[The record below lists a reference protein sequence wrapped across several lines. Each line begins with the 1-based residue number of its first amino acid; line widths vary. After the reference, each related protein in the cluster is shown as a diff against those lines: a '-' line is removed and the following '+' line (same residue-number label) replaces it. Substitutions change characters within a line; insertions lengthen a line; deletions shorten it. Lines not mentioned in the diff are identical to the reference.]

1 MKIVVGKNLPE
12 ITKEEFLER
21 VSHYEKVEV
30 DLGTGDGKF
39 VYRNAKQG
47 PQTFFIG
54 IDPNQKQLELH
65 SKKARKDKLRNILF
79 VLGSVEHLPSDL
91 DGIADVLH
99 IILPWG
105 TLLQII
111 ASPNENSLKEIIS
124 LTKAGGKMKI
134 VLGYAQELEP
144 IETARLALE
153 ELDEGYISE
162 RIVPSFERLGMRLT
176 SLRKI
181 TSEELK
187 NFETTWSKKLGF
199 GRRRSLYLLELVNG
213 TSKYCVTI

>member
-1 MKIVVGKNLPE
+1 MKIIVGKSLSE

-21 VSHYEKVEV
+21 VSRYEKIEI

-39 VYRNAKQG
+39 VYRNAKQD

-54 IDPNQKQLELH
+54 IDPSQKQLELH
-65 SKKARKDKLRNILF
+65 SKKALKEKLQNILF
-79 VLGSVEHLPSDL
+79 VLGSAEHLPSDL

-105 TLLQII
+105 TLLQVV
-111 ASPNENSLKEIIS
+111 ASPNENGLKEIIN
-124 LTKAGGKMKI
+124 LIKAGGKMKM

-144 IETARLALE
+144 TETARLALE

-162 RIVPSFERLGMRLT
+162 KIVPAFERLGMRLT
-176 SLRKI
+176 GIRKI

-199 GRRRSLYLLELVNG
+199 GRRRSLYLLEFIKNK
-213 TSKYCVTI
+213 S